1 MPPPQP
7 NASAASCQDPFRW
20 SREAILHALDDF
32 SSPLRPSQREFA
44 RQAGIPP
51 ATFNY
56 WFRQFTPDPAD
67 PVASFFCSA
76 PGEEVLRHL
85 LTAAF
90 LVFQLRGA
98 CGIRLVREF
107 LQLTHLDRFVACSRG
122 ALQSFAVRL
131 EADLVAFRDE
141 VQPAL
146 AQQMTPQAITLV
158 PDEHFHA
165 GKPCLVAL
173 EPLSGFLAVE
183 CYRDHRDADTWTDA
197 IQEGIAGMPV
207 EVVQLTSDRARG
219 LLCCAEQGLQ
229 AAHSPD
235 LFHGQ
240 RDLLGPLLLPLA
252 RPIQQAQKELQ
263 KVQQQGEKLVSS
275 PSDPLPWEE
284 FVALVESVKEEEAIR
299 ERLEQAKKRKDEALG
314 QVRGVGDDYHP
325 FDRET
330 GKPVTA
336 HEVGQRL
343 GTHLDGLQAVVQA
356 AGLGQNARE
365 AVVKARAWVGTLVG
379 VVAWF
384 WCLAR
389 QRVEE
394 LDLSEE
400 QEQVVY
406 EKLVAGHY
414 WGLAAAKARTAQ
426 ERERLKEMAQR
437 LKQEAWQEGGVLAAL
452 AVEERPAVEDVARA
466 SAGLFQ
472 RSSSAVEG
480 RNGRLSL
487 QQHGHSRVSERRLK
501 ALTVIHNYLVKR
513 SDGTTAAQRYFGK
526 KPPDLFTWLRQRM
539 PDLPRPAATRSPST
553 PSSLPKAG

>member
-1 MPPPQP
+1 MPTPHPTAP
-7 NASAASCQDPFRW
+7 DASCQDSFRW
-20 SREAILHALDDF
+20 SREAIFHALDDF
-32 SSPLRPSQREFA
+32 ACPDRPSPREFA

-56 WFRQFTPDPAD
+56 WFRQFSKDPSD

-85 LTAAF
+85 LAAAL
-90 LVFQLRGA
+90 LVFSLRGA

-122 ALQSFAVRL
+122 ALHSLLVRL
-131 EADLVAFRDE
+131 EADLVAFRDD

-207 EVVQLTSDRARG
+207 EVVQITSDRARG

-252 RPIQQAQKELQ
+252 RPIQQAEKELQ
-263 KVQQQGEKLVSS
+263 KVQQQGEKLGS
-275 PSDPLPWEE
+275 PSSDLLPWEP

-299 ERLEQAKKRKDEALG
+299 KRLEQARQRKEEALG

-336 HEVGQRL
+336 PEVGQRL
-343 GTHLDGLQAVVQA
+343 GTHLDGLEAVVQA
-356 AGLGQNARE
+356 AELGPNATQ

-389 QRVEE
+389 QRVDE
-394 LDLSEE
+394 LDLNEE

-414 WGLAAAKARTAQ
+414 WGLAAGRARTAP
-426 ERERLKEMAQR
+426 ERERLKEMAAR
-437 LKQEAWQEGGVLAAL
+437 LKQEAWQEGSAL
-452 AVEERPAVEDVARA
+452 ASLSEEERTVVEDVARA

-472 RSSSAVEG
+472 RSSSSVEG

-487 QQHGHSRVSERRLK
+487 QQHGPSRVSERRLK
-501 ALTVIHNYLVKR
+501 ALTVIHNYQVKR
-513 SDGTTAAQRYFGK
+513 SDETTAAERFFGQ
-526 KPPDLFTWLRQRM
+526 KPKGLFNWLLQRM